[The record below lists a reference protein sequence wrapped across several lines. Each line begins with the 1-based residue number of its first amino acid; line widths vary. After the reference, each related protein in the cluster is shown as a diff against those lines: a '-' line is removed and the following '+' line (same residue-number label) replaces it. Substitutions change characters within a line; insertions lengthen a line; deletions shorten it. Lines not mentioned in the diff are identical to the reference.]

1 METNVHGRML
11 LRLYSTSHSGRN
23 QQQQQNKNRSKKG
36 INAVSIILLLSSE
49 FDVNTIQILFLFY
62 FYFTFNLLLLFEI
75 YKLNLLLLLF
85 LDLLAW
91 LQLINSKSK
100 RWSGC
105 SSEYQFTWNKYLA
118 NKSSVVLQPNF
129 NKHTDHQ
136 FVFVLHWCIP
146 FLSISSIRIF

>member
-1 METNVHGRML
+1 M
-11 LRLYSTSHSGRN
+11 YSTSHSGRN
-23 QQQQQNKNRSKKG
+23 QQQQQNKNRNKKG
-36 INAVSIILLLSSE
+36 INADSIILLLSSE

-91 LQLINSKSK
+91 LQLINSKL
-100 RWSGC
+100 WSGC
-105 SSEYQFTWNKYLA
+105 SSEYQFTWNKYLS
-118 NKSSVVLQPNF
+118 NKSSVVLQPF

-136 FVFVLHWCIP
+136 FVFVLHWCIL